1 MLPILRWVTT
11 IKKEMYFH
19 APKATLREAATDST
33 ITQPLYTGLK
43 WTREKIKIRLQSKR
57 N

>member
-43 WTREKIKIRLQSKR
+43 WTREKTKIRLQSKR